1 MSLRYC
7 SLSHSSSFS
16 LPNPTQTHFSFLRR
30 VLRLLSAVI
39 FAYDYHP
46 TSRTLFTEHFTP
58 KPPAIGKNGRL
69 QPQEMHVPEKVIWSY
84 VTQLC
89 NALKAIHS
97 EGLAARMVDPSKIL
111 VTGRNR

>member
-1 MSLRYC
+1 MI
-7 SLSHSSSFS
+7 
-16 LPNPTQTHFSFLRR
+16 
-30 VLRLLSAVI
+30 LRLSPRGRLAVI

-46 TSRTLFTEHFTP
+46 NSRTLFAEHFMP

-69 QPQEMHVPEKVIWSY
+69 QPQDMHIPEKVVWSY
-84 VTQLC
+84 ITQIA

-97 EGLAARMVDPSKIL
+97 EGLAARMIDPSKIL